1 MKTTIN
7 RKLAHDIYG
16 WINDKNIVKFD
27 KETRKAVIGI
37 CRALKPVATAYDED
51 RKTAQEKVFAG
62 QTEALEKRS
71 EAYRRFHETTD
82 LAEKKKQADIIK
94 SYVELIPLDKEFAEI
109 IADMDKEEVEVDI
122 PQMDEDRFIDG
133 CGESDIPVSM
143 AILDD
148 LAPFFKEDKE

>member
-1 MKTTIN
+1 MKTTIT

-16 WINDKNIVKFD
+16 WLNDKNIVKFD

-148 LAPFFKEDKE
+148 LAPLFKEDEE

>member
-7 RKLAHDIYG
+7 RKLAYDIYG
-16 WINDKNIVKFD
+16 WLNDKNIVKFD

-37 CRALKPVATAYDED
+37 CRALKPIATAYDED
-51 RKTAQEKVFAG
+51 RKAVQEKVFAG

-71 EAYRRFHETTD
+71 EAYRKFHETTD

-94 SYVELIPLDKEFAEI
+94 SYVELVPLDKELNEI
-109 IADMDKEEVEVDI
+109 IVDMDKEIVEVDI
-122 PQMDEDRFIDG
+122 PQMDEDKFVDG
-133 CGESDIPVSM
+133 CGDSDIPVSM

-148 LAPFFKEDKE
+148 LAPFFKEDNE